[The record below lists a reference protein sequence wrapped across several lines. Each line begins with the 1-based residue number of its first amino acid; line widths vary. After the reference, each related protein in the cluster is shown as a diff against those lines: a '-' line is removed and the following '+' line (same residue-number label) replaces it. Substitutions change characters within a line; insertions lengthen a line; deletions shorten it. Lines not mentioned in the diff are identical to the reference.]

1 MRARPYASIDQLPRV
16 IPIFPLTGVVVLPRT
31 RLPLNIFEPRYL
43 AMVDDAMRGDR
54 VIGMVQPRL
63 ERDDSK
69 PLLYE
74 TGGLGRITSW
84 SETDDGRLMITLTG
98 VARFRIEEEMLVS
111 TAYRRVRADYEP
123 FVHDLDLTL
132 ESPDIDRD
140 RLGALLR
147 AYLAQHKLEANWSAF
162 EEAPVAMLVDS
173 LVMTCPFEPREKQM
187 LLEAISA
194 QKRAETLLT
203 ILEFAVH
210 QGAGQGGRLQ

>member
-1 MRARPYASIDQLPRV
+1 MRARPYASIDQLPRI

-31 RLPLNIFEPRYL
+31 RLPLNVFEPRYL

-69 PLLYE
+69 PVLYE

-98 VARFRIEEEMLVS
+98 VARFRIEEEILVS

-123 FVHDLDLTL
+123 FAHDLDLTL

-140 RLGALLR
+140 KLGALLR
-147 AYLAQHKLEANWSAF
+147 SYLSQHKLEANWSAF
-162 EEAPVAMLVDS
+162 EEAPVAMLIDS
-173 LVMTCPFEPREKQM
+173 LIMTCPFEPREKQM
-187 LLEAISA
+187 LLEANFA

-210 QGAGQGGRLQ
+210 QGAGHGGRLQ